1 MTGLNQALVGLRDGK
16 RTNGMTTRQGTHRGQ
31 RIAWPQG
38 ASLDCARDSSD
49 NLFNQT
55 QVGLSI

>member
-1 MTGLNQALVGLRDGK
+1 MTA
-16 RTNGMTTRQGTHRGQ
+16 RQGTHRGQ